1 MPGQNDTLDKVYA
14 AETPDQSREAYDEWA
29 AKYDAD
35 TLKDGFC
42 LPWIGAAFVARHVAR
57 DAGPVLDAA
66 CGTGLAGVALSALNF
81 PEIVGLDLSPGMLA
95 AARASGAYARLAEQE
110 LGQPIPE
117 PDGAFAAFCCFG
129 AFGPG
134 HAPVESLDELA
145 RVTRR
150 GGVGVFSVREDTYE
164 AQGFPERIAAMEAA
178 GVWRERERSPA
189 FRCFVLA
196 EPDLLCRIF
205 VMEIL

>member
-1 MPGQNDTLDKVYA
+1 MPGQNDTLDKVYG
-14 AETPDQSREAYDEWA
+14 AETPDESREAYDEWA

-42 LPWIGAAFVARHVAR
+42 LPWIGAGFLARHAAR

-66 CGTGLAGVALSALNF
+66 CGTGLVGTALSALNF
-81 PEIVGLDLSPGMLA
+81 PDIVGLDLSPGMLSV
-95 AARASGAYARLAEQE
+95 ARARGVYARLAEQE
-110 LGQPIPE
+110 LGRPIPE

-134 HAPVESLDELA
+134 HAPTESLDELA

-150 GGVGVFSVREDTYE
+150 GGVGVFNLVERSYVE
-164 AQGFPERIAAMEAA
+164 QGFAAKIEAMTAA

-189 FRCFVLA
+189 FRAFLLA